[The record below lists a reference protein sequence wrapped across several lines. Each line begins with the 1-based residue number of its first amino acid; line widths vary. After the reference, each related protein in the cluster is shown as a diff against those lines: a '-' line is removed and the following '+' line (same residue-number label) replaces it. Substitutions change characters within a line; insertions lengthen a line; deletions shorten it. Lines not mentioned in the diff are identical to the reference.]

1 MKRLSSWVTVQQA
14 RGYSKLELTCS
25 IAPRKVL
32 NKLGRHLGKYAA
44 NSPRI
49 NQLNVEKFQR
59 FQQGLCAGKTRVF
72 IIALPWTLHFLLPCL
87 NQIPSLVRRTEL
99 EAVLIVNGLSH
110 WEKSYLDSKFDFPH
124 FDLDVTT
131 HTPLSH
137 GDVLNILFE
146 CCDTDFAIV
155 DHDLYGISAEL
166 WDAMLH
172 PVPELL
178 RGIFPVTNPQ
188 LDWQFPR
195 THFMFFNTGTVR
207 RLMRTAGIGAHRY
220 HRVPA
225 YLVELVESLGLH
237 SGQYLK
243 PYLNYFDAMNLIMLM
258 AKHEG
263 MIPEFPAP
271 GLEKCVFHV
280 GSTSGR
286 AQYDSNLLATYTDL
300 KFLELVGSTDLRN
313 AYAQLSGKIK
323 SASDLRPQLDS
334 APGKRAAM
342 ERIDAMTGYLE
353 NLA

>member
-1 MKRLSSWVTVQQA
+1 MERLSSWVATQQA
-14 RGYSKLELTCS
+14 RGYSKLELACA

-32 NKLGRHLGKYAA
+32 NKLGRHLGKYAT
-44 NSPRI
+44 NSPRN
-49 NQLNVEKFQR
+49 NQLITERFQR
-59 FQQGLCAGKTRVF
+59 FQQGLSAGKTRVF
-72 IIALPWTLHFLLPCL
+72 IIAMPWTLHFLLPCL
-87 NQIPSLVRRTEL
+87 SQIPSAVRNTEL
-99 EAVLIVNGLSH
+99 EIVIIVNGLSH
-110 WEKSYLDSKFDFPH
+110 WEKSYLDSKFDFPR

-137 GDVLNILFE
+137 GDVLNVLFE

-155 DHDLYGISAEL
+155 DHDLYGISDEL

-172 PVPELL
+172 PVPAFL

-195 THFMFFNTGTVR
+195 THFMHINTATVR
-207 RLMRTAGIGAHRY
+207 RLMRTYGIGAHRY
-220 HRVPA
+220 NQVPA
-225 YLVELVESLGLH
+225 NLVELVESLGLQ

-263 MIPEFPAP
+263 MIPEFPEP

-280 GSTSGR
+280 GGTSGR

-334 APGKRAAM
+334 VPGKRAAM
-342 ERIDAMTGYLE
+342 ERIDAIIGSLE